1 MVTSRKH
8 CDLSRSRTSRSWL
21 SHATRRSYGALGCM
35 LEVRRGAMP
44 VSCPTCHHKSLA
56 SSAMSMETPVFMEM
70 YESQGM
76 QGTSI

>member
-1 MVTSRKH
+1 MLTSRKA
-8 CDLSRSRTSRSWL
+8 CNLSRSRTSRSWL

-44 VSCPTCHHKSLA
+44 VSCPTCHSKSLA

-76 QGTSI
+76 HGTSI